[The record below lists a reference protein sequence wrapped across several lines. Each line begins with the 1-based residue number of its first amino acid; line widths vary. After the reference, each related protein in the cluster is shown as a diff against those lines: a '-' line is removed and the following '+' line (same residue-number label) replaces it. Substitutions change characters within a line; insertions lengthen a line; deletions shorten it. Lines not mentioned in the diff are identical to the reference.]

1 MSTASKTEALHVS
14 EDGQSWRVL
23 QRVILPS
30 QSQMDT
36 VPLYVDTGTAT
47 GVQLPTST
55 LEANSRTRTQT
66 VSVPSKEAHAED
78 FLTRHST
85 SVRPGERV
93 SFGSYFNAFA
103 ASYWRRWTTVQS
115 VRLSVATTGVGSVI
129 VYKSNARGALQRL
142 SLIHI

>member
-1 MSTASKTEALHVS
+1 MSTATKSEDLGVS
-14 EDGQSWRVL
+14 EEGQAWRVL

-36 VPLYVDTGTAT
+36 VPLYLDTGTAT
-47 GVQLPTST
+47 GVQLPTSN
-55 LEANSRTRTQT
+55 LEANSRTQAQT
-66 VSVPSKEAHAED
+66 VSAPSKEAHVED

-103 ASYWRRWTTVQS
+103 ASYWRRWTTVNS
-115 VRLSVATTGVGSVI
+115 VRLSVSTAGS
-129 VYKSNARGALQRL
+129 GP
-142 SLIHI
+142 